1 MLLLYPEWL
10 TNAVVGKVLKCFTQV
25 KVSVLLCR
33 STLLQVKVQNSTFTW
48 VKVQKYWHQ
57 NVLKVPK
64 VKVLIYAE
72 CPISS
77 FQMYKTLLKIADL
90 QAHNV
95 THCELVDRLF
105 SNGRNVYRA
114 EVVNVCFVIIIK
126 IYKVTSN

>member
-33 STLLQVKVQNSTFTW
+33 STLLQVKVQNSKVTW

-64 VKVLIYAE
+64 VKVYIMHNV
-72 CPISS
+72 PISS
-77 FQMYKTLLKIADL
+77 FQMYRNIFE
-90 QAHNV
+90 N
-95 THCELVDRLF
+95 
-105 SNGRNVYRA
+105 SRNVYRV
-114 EVVNVCFVIIIK
+114 EVVNACFVIIIQNLQ
-126 IYKVTSN
+126 SN